1 MVEPTD
7 QTVAP
12 NSPARFECVVSGSNF
27 AVQWVLDNDSFTKM
41 HPPEEEYYS
50 ATWYT
55 NNSGAVLEVK
65 ARDNMN
71 GTSIM
76 CRAINAKLH
85 KESEIAHLNVAGPP
99 LRPGNLKVT
108 YDKLRHSVE
117 LKWSEP
123 FTHLPQFPILG
134 YQAHVELFAM
144 EDQSIFKRRA
154 VDINDTVSAYS
165 VSLDESEICSSSR
178 VCISLRAI
186 NQIGYGEETKTAC
199 TNIER
204 VHNPLPVN
212 TSLSLHSDGQTLV
225 SVIFQVPPCF
235 PQAMQSTVFVEE
247 AHLPQDSELTPEPG
261 LPEEG
266 AHLMESYALT
276 HLKQDVVYAVVVQL
290 KSHMENAT
298 SQPVYGKMGT
308 QGNVRG
314 ALSLLGHLEGI
325 SVWLGAV
332 SMERIQLYLR
342 ESQLS
347 RTEKHLRHGL
357 SKFGFS
363 INMTLCQP

>member
-1 MVEPTD
+1 
-7 QTVAP
+7 
-12 NSPARFECVVSGSNF
+12 
-27 AVQWVLDNDSFTKM
+27 
-41 HPPEEEYYS
+41 
-50 ATWYT
+50 
-55 NNSGAVLEVK
+55 
-65 ARDNMN
+65 
-71 GTSIM
+71 
-76 CRAINAKLH
+76 
-85 KESEIAHLNVAGPP
+85 
-99 LRPGNLKVT
+99 
-108 YDKLRHSVE
+108 
-117 LKWSEP
+117 
-123 FTHLPQFPILG
+123 
-134 YQAHVELFAM
+134 
-144 EDQSIFKRRA
+144 
-154 VDINDTVSAYS
+154 
-165 VSLDESEICSSSR
+165 
-178 VCISLRAI
+178 
-186 NQIGYGEETKTAC
+186 
-199 TNIER
+199 
-204 VHNPLPVN
+204 
-212 TSLSLHSDGQTLV
+212 
-225 SVIFQVPPCF
+225 
-235 PQAMQSTVFVEE
+235 MQSTVFVEE